1 MTGVVRAKR
10 LDTRDAADQKAGM
23 ERMMRMLL
31 TAMLVFGMAGMAGP
45 FAAGAASLED
55 ELFFAADAYYRGL
68 DARAIGG
75 FEDVLKKDPANDYAL
90 ARLGVLLA
98 EKGDLDA
105 ATQRFQNALA
115 VDPENLFALKWLGI
129 LALRRGDQDQAARR
143 FQAMLDADP
152 GNAQAT
158 AWQGVALML
167 EGDPVAA
174 VERFA
179 AASAADADDP
189 GLHYLLSLAYASLG
203 LPENA
208 RLELETTLELRPT
221 DVPALTRLGTLF
233 YRQGQRDLA
242 EASWRQAMTVEPGYV
257 EARFCLSRSLADAA
271 LAAQAEGN
279 EAKAGRLWMLALEA
293 DPANGEALAAQNA
306 ASQEARPTPDAQRPN
321 DKAQAPRAAEA
332 ASQKTRTDT
341 GVSHSSEKTAN
352 NKK

>member
-1 MTGVVRAKR
+1 
-10 LDTRDAADQKAGM
+10 M

-31 TAMLVFGMAGMAGP
+31 AAMLLAGMAGP

-75 FEDVLKKDPANDYAL
+75 FEDLLKKDPANDYAL

-105 ATQRFQNALA
+105 ATARFQRALA

-129 LALRRGDQDQAARR
+129 VALRRGNRDEAARR
-143 FQAMLDADP
+143 FQAMLDTDP

-167 EGDPVAA
+167 AGDQIAA

-179 AASAADADDP
+179 AASAADDGDP
-189 GLHYLLSLAYASLG
+189 GLHYLLSLAYAALG

-208 RLELETTLELRPT
+208 RLELEATLELRPT

-242 EASWRQAMTVEPGYV
+242 EASWRQAMAVDPASI
-257 EARFCLSRSLADAA
+257 EARFCLSRSLADEA
-271 LAAQAEGN
+271 LTAQAEGN
-279 EAKAGRLWMLALEA
+279 KAKAGRLWMLALEA

-306 ASQEARPTPDAQRPN
+306 ASQEARPGAGSQQPN
-321 DKAQAPRAAEA
+321 DRAQAPRAAEA
-332 ASQKTRTDT
+332 AAQKTRTDT
-341 GVSHSSEKTAN
+341 GVSRSSESTAN